1 MPEISNPH
9 DRFFKRLL
17 AHSEAAHDFIRYY
30 LPPEVVRLLDLSTLE
45 QQKDSFVDAELRSHF
60 SDVLYSVQTKGG
72 AGVHIYVLI
81 EHKSYP
87 ELWVAFQLLRYM
99 VRIWEGDLE
108 REKRLLPII
117 PVVLYHGVAK
127 WQVPPTLWGLV
138 EGPEEMRPYVPD
150 YRYWLCDLSAYS
162 DEEIKG
168 AVLLQMGLLTLKY
181 ILRDD
186 LGAHLAQIFGLG
198 TELARQE
205 TGLEYLETLLRY
217 LTRGTDKIEAE
228 ELREAVEA
236 TIPEGGALMATIA
249 AKWKEEGRQEGLAI
263 AAKWKEE
270 GRKEGLEE
278 GLEQGLEK
286 GLKQGA
292 LRQLLRVLEH
302 RFGPVPR
309 GVEARL
315 QALSAARLETLLD
328 IALDAASLDEFIRQE
343 SIAER

>member
-1 MPEISNPH
+1 
-9 DRFFKRLL
+9 
-17 AHSEAAHDFIRYY
+17 
-30 LPPEVVRLLDLSTLE
+30 
-45 QQKDSFVDAELRSHF
+45 
-60 SDVLYSVQTKGG
+60 
-72 AGVHIYVLI
+72 
-81 EHKSYP
+81 
-87 ELWVAFQLLRYM
+87 
-99 VRIWEGDLE
+99 
-108 REKRLLPII
+108 
-117 PVVLYHGVAK
+117 
-127 WQVPPTLWGLV
+127 
-138 EGPEEMRPYVPD
+138 
-150 YRYWLCDLSAYS
+150 
-162 DEEIKG
+162 
-168 AVLLQMGLLTLKY
+168 
-181 ILRDD
+181 
-186 LGAHLAQIFGLG
+186 
-198 TELARQE
+198 
-205 TGLEYLETLLRY
+205 
-217 LTRGTDKIEAE
+217 
-228 ELREAVEA
+228 
-236 TIPEGGALMATIA
+236 MATIA